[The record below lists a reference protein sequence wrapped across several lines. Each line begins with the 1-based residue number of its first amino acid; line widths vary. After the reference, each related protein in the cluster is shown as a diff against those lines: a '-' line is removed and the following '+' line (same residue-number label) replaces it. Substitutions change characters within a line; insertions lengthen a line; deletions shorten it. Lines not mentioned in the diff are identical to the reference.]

1 MPFARLN
8 RQFPCRRR
16 QLLGFALAA
25 LLVLPLPTLHAH
37 DREPV
42 LIGVDGEFGL
52 VDSTSAQAVELG
64 IRIAMAEINRAGGVL
79 GGRPL
84 RLVTKD
90 HRSIPARGIRNIQ
103 EFAAMPNMVAVF
115 GGRFSPV
122 IIEELPRL
130 KEFKLLFMAPWSSAD
145 MIVDNGM
152 QPNYIFRLSL
162 RDSLAMPK
170 MLQTATER
178 KFRKVGLLL
187 TNTSWGR
194 SNLTAAKKYSE
205 QPGAPQIVQ
214 TAWYNFTE
222 KTLLPQYR
230 SLLNAGAEAIVL
242 VANDDEAARLVREMA
257 SLPENQRR
265 PILSH
270 WGITGGEFVKQAGP
284 ALRQVDLS
292 VIQTF
297 SFFNAD
303 KKMLERFMK
312 TAREVGGI
320 ETIEEIKAPVGVAH
334 AYDLMHILARAIDM
348 AGTTDRPAVR
358 SALEKIRTHQGL
370 IKHYAPPFTA
380 TQHEALSSRELLMAR
395 YRNDGVLVPI
405 AQ

>member
-1 MPFARLN
+1 
-8 RQFPCRRR
+8 
-16 QLLGFALAA
+16 
-25 LLVLPLPTLHAH
+25 
-37 DREPV
+37 
-42 LIGVDGEFGL
+42 
-52 VDSTSAQAVELG
+52 
-64 IRIAMAEINRAGGVL
+64 
-79 GGRPL
+79 
-84 RLVTKD
+84 
-90 HRSIPARGIRNIQ
+90 
-103 EFAAMPNMVAVF
+103 
-115 GGRFSPV
+115 
-122 IIEELPRL
+122 
-130 KEFKLLFMAPWSSAD
+130 
-145 MIVDNGM
+145 
-152 QPNYIFRLSL
+152 
-162 RDSLAMPK
+162 MPK
-170 MLQTATER
+170 MLQTAAER
-178 KFRKVGLLL
+178 KFRKVGLQL

-230 SLLNAGAEAIVL
+230 SLLNAGAEAIGL

-320 ETIEEIKAPVGVAH
+320 GTIEEIQALVGVAH
-334 AYDLMHILARAIDM
+334 AYDLMHILARVIDM

-395 YRNDGVLVPI
+395 YRDDGVPVPI